1 MNDFRRGLCVVVFSS
16 GWMFFL
22 GLAIGAKENEKL
34 QEQTLGQEAVE
45 LSIKLTRLKIKKLEA
60 EL

>member
-16 GWMFFL
+16 SWMFFL

-34 QEQTLGQEAVE
+34 QEQTLGQEAIE
-45 LSIKLTRLKIKKLEA
+45 LSIELTRLKIKKLEA